1 VADAL
6 PVAAI
11 EDAVAAMSRADGRLS
26 AVREFRL
33 FDVYRPK
40 ADSSKVAEASAN
52 ALLNKEKSLAFR
64 IVLQDTER
72 ALNDDDADAALAAI
86 VEGLEKQCGARL
98 RR

>member
-1 VADAL
+1 ML

-11 EDAVAAMSRADGRLS
+11 EDAVRSLAGSDAALRAL
-26 AVREFRL
+26 REFRL
-33 FDVYRPK
+33 FDVYRPR

-64 IVLQDTER
+64 VVLQDTER
-72 ALNDDDADAALAAI
+72 ALNDADADAAIGAI
-86 VEGLEKQCGARL
+86 VQGLEQRCGARL